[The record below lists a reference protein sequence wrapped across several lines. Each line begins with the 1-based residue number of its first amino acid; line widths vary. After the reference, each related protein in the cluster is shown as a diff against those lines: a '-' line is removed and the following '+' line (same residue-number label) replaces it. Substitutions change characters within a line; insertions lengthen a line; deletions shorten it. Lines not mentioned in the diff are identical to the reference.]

1 MMHFGRRNPK
11 WPTMLPKQKV
21 TVLNTFTKDSFGIF
35 RVSGGVPTCWP
46 SWPRCHQQA
55 APPSGCS
62 PRISPV
68 SPFRLSSHITPLQL
82 VPPSGP
88 QASTTLGSSG
98 KYHSRVF
105 GLVRLK
111 RVCLLDVGAEL
122 ELILAI
128 PHVRAP
134 PWLLPLVVRIHKLQ
148 SFESQILAMGS
159 CVRAWAA
166 GAHLPWMG
174 GVDHV
179 GAVKA
184 SSKMPGS
191 SIPA

>member
-1 MMHFGRRNPK
+1 MLAILAPLPPASCSTL
-11 WPTMLPKQKV
+11 WMLPSHL
-21 TVLNTFTKDSFGIF
+21 T
-35 RVSGGVPTCWP
+35 
-46 SWPRCHQQA
+46 
-55 APPSGCS
+55 
-62 PRISPV
+62 RISVPSLLSRYS
-68 SPFRLSSHITPLQL
+68 SPT
-82 VPPSGP
+82 
-88 QASTTLGSSG
+88 STTIGSSG

-148 SFESQILAMGS
+148 KKSRVRFLPWVPE
-159 CVRAWAA
+159 CVR
-166 GAHLPWMG
+166 GVRGLPVTHLPWDGRAISLGMG
-174 GVDHV
+174 GVDHE

-191 SIPA
+191 SIHA

>member
-1 MMHFGRRNPK
+1 MAKNV
-11 WPTMLPKQKV
+11 PKQKV
-21 TVLNTFTKDSFGIF
+21 TVSNKFTKDWFGIF
-35 RVSGGVPTCWP
+35 RDIW
-46 SWPRCHQQA
+46 RCA
-55 APPSGCS
+55 NMLDILAPLPPASCS
-62 PRISPV
+62 TLWMLTSHLTRISVPSLLSHYS
-68 SPFRLSSHITPLQL
+68 SPT
-82 VPPSGP
+82 
-88 QASTTLGSSG
+88 STTIGSSG

-105 GLVRLK
+105 WLVRLK

-148 SFESQILAMGS
+148 KKLRVRFLPWVPE
-159 CVRAWAA
+159 CVR
-166 GAHLPWMG
+166 GLPVTISLGMG

-191 SIPA
+191 SIQA